1 MRVRLI
7 EADPEQAASLCA
19 ALRQAGLSVD
29 EDPEPD
35 VLVVALPAADAS
47 PRQAPSAPI
56 VLLLGSDCS
65 DELRGWIVGRPRW
78 VSLSKPT
85 RPHALLAAIR
95 TAAGGHSPDP

>member
-7 EADPEQAASLCA
+7 EPDLEQAASLRE
-19 ALRQAGLSVD
+19 ALAQAGISVD
-29 EDPEPD
+29 EDLEPD

-47 PRQAPSAPI
+47 PRQAPRAPI
-56 VLLLGSDCS
+56 VLLLGRDCA
-65 DELRGWIVGRPRW
+65 DELDPWIVGRPRW

-95 TAAGGHSPDP
+95 TAAGG